1 MSGTALRP
9 RASRP
14 RTKPL
19 RNRHAR
25 KPISYREESSDGDDF
40 NEDASEDEY
49 GSAPSAPQQR
59 YPQRRVQPPP
69 QRVRR
74 KRRSSGRHPLGSMK
88 RIKTSL
94 TTPANG
100 EVQGTA
106 ITLLPG
112 KAMPWQTL
120 PYHVWLS
127 IFDYASRPL
136 ISDMFQPMPSI
147 NWLVQVALCCKAFAE
162 PALSVLYY
170 SPPLSPPARAYR
182 LLEQLATQPVHST
195 YNYRAKIKYLE
206 PEASGA
212 LLYKFSGHEPIDLGA
227 FAAFTPQ
234 LRGIGVHLL
243 SDNPR
248 LRKGFNLSR
257 STNGKGV
264 YQRSLFV
271 ALEDHKVAL
280 QEWTWNQ
287 SLGKQT
293 TSLSGLKEIH
303 TMSPFRTLRDICFV
317 NYDGSLLGK
326 ATSREDILAEAL
338 SILPDLRS
346 LSFKMCS
353 IVGDRLM
360 ALLPAS
366 LQALDIYDCAFLRS
380 SALNAFLSIKGNDL
394 RQLNLDHNIALNL
407 SFLADLAKNCPN
419 LRHFRMDLVYFNTYA
434 TVRDSD
440 PKYNVL
446 FDETERPSWP
456 TSLET
461 LELYH
466 LRKWSLPLAETLF
479 SSLTDAA
486 SSLPNL
492 RQLRIKASLEASGW
506 RDRVVFRDRYTHRLR
521 HVFLRRS
528 APPNPHLKSI
538 SAFNAFQKERSNNG
552 GHGRGRK
559 RSLTL
564 HLAAN
569 KKKPNA
575 QRWHVKTDER
585 ATKEEDSDSD
595 LPLIRISRNDPAD
608 SESNAPL
615 VKLRRSTRPKL
626 QKEDMYTLS
635 ESSPQTGKTSH
646 RRRRRKGSAES
657 SSEDSALDE
666 DVVKPISQGQSDNG
680 DDLYVQ
686 GMCDIVD
693 VWLDN
698 QRPAEEQLREEDFI
712 DDEASGDEDW
722 NGDDDMPGGGGYAW

>member
-1 MSGTALRP
+1 MPGIALRP
-9 RASRP
+9 RTSRAGM
-14 RTKPL
+14 KPL
-19 RNRHAR
+19 RSRHAR
-25 KPISYREESSDGDDF
+25 KPISYRENSSDGDDF
-40 NEDASEDEY
+40 DEDASEDEY

-59 YPQRRVQPPP
+59 YPQRRVQHPS
-69 QRVRR
+69 QRVQR
-74 KRRSSGRHPLGSMK
+74 KRRSSGRRSLGSVK
-88 RIKTSL
+88 RIKTSH
-94 TTPANG
+94 TSPANG
-100 EVQGTA
+100 DVQGST
-106 ITLLPG
+106 ITHLPG

-147 NWLVQVALCCKAFAE
+147 NWLVQVALCCKALAE

-212 LLYKFSGHEPIDLGA
+212 LLYKFSGNDPIDLGA

-234 LRGIGVHLL
+234 LRGICVHLL

-257 STNGKGV
+257 STSGKGV
-264 YQRSLFV
+264 YQQSLFV

-293 TSLSGLKEIH
+293 TSLSGLKDIH
-303 TMSPFRTLRDICFV
+303 TMSPFQTLSNICFV

-326 ATSREDILAEAL
+326 ATSREDSLAEAL
-338 SILPDLRS
+338 SILPNLRS

-360 ALLPAS
+360 PLLPAN
-366 LQALDIYDCAFLRS
+366 LQALDVYDCALLRS
-380 SALNAFLSIKGNDL
+380 SALNAFLSIKGNNL

-407 SFLADLAKNCPN
+407 SFLADLAKNCPD

-446 FDETERPSWP
+446 FDKTERPSWP

-486 SSLPNL
+486 SSLPHL

-506 RDRVVFRDRYTHRLR
+506 RDRVVFRDRFTHRLR

-528 APPNPHLKSI
+528 APPNPHLKSM
-538 SAFNAFQKERSNNG
+538 SAFNAFKKERSNNG
-552 GHGRGRK
+552 GNPRGRK

-564 HLAAN
+564 HLAAH
-569 KKKPNA
+569 KEKPLA
-575 QRWHVKTDER
+575 QSHVKGIER
-585 ATKEEDSDSD
+585 ARKEEDSDSD
-595 LPLIRISRNDPAD
+595 LPLIRTSRTDPAD
-608 SESNAPL
+608 SDSDGPL

-635 ESSPQTGKTSH
+635 ESSPQTGKMSH
-646 RRRRRKGSAES
+646 RRRRRKGSADS

-680 DDLYVQ
+680 NDLYVQ
-686 GMCDIVD
+686 GMCDVVD

-698 QRPAEEQLREEDFI
+698 QRPAEEQLKEEDFI

>member
-1 MSGTALRP
+1 MPGTALRP
-9 RASRP
+9 RKSGP
-14 RTKPL
+14 RTKPS
-19 RNRHAR
+19 RTRHAR
-25 KPISYREESSDGDDF
+25 KPISYREESSDSDDF
-40 NEDASEDEY
+40 KENSSEDEY
-49 GSAPSAPQQR
+49 GSGPSAPLQR
-59 YPQRRVQPPP
+59 HHQRRLQPPP
-69 QRVRR
+69 QRGRR
-74 KRRSSGRHPLGSMK
+74 KRGSSGRHSLGSVK
-88 RIKTSL
+88 RVKTSH
-94 TTPANG
+94 TTPRNEEG
-100 EVQGTA
+100 QGSAT
-106 ITLLPG
+106 THLPG

-127 IFDYASRPL
+127 VFDYASRPL

-147 NWLVQVALCCKAFAE
+147 NWLVQIALCSRAFAE

-182 LLEQLATQPVHST
+182 LLEHLATLPEHST

-212 LLYKFSGHEPIDLGA
+212 LLYKFSGHDPIDLGA

-234 LRGIGVHLL
+234 LRGISVHLL
-243 SDNPR
+243 SDNPK

-257 STNGKGV
+257 STSGKEV
-264 YQRSLFV
+264 YQQSLFV
-271 ALEDHKVAL
+271 ALEVHKVAL

-303 TMSPFRTLRDICFV
+303 TMSPFQTLRDICFI

-326 ATSREDILAEAL
+326 ASSREDKFAEAL
-338 SILPDLRS
+338 SILPNLKS

-353 IVGDRLM
+353 IIGDRLM
-360 ALLPAS
+360 PMLPAN
-366 LQALDIYDCAFLRS
+366 LQALHIYDCALLRS
-380 SALNAFLSIKGNDL
+380 SALNGFLSIKGNNL

-407 SFLADLAKNCPN
+407 FFLADLAKNCPN
-419 LRHFRMDLVYFNTYA
+419 LRHFRVDLVYFNTYA

-479 SSLTDAA
+479 SSLTTAA
-486 SSLPNL
+486 SSLPYL

-506 RDRVVFRDRYTHRLR
+506 RDRVEFRDRYTHRLR

-528 APPNPHLKSI
+528 PPPNPHLRSI
-538 SAFNAFQKERSNNG
+538 SAFEAFKKERSNNRG
-552 GHGRGRK
+552 DGRRGR
-559 RSLTL
+559 RSLIS
-564 HLAAN
+564 HPAAHQE
-569 KKKPNA
+569 KPVA
-575 QRWHVKTDER
+575 QLSHIKVIER
-585 ATKEEDSDSD
+585 AKKEDDSDSD
-595 LPLIRISRNDPAD
+595 LPLIRNSRTDPAESD
-608 SESNAPL
+608 SDAPL
-615 VKLRRSTRPKL
+615 LKLRRSTRPKM
-626 QKEDMYTLS
+626 QKEDMYILS
-635 ESSPQTGKTSH
+635 ESSPQSGKTSR
-646 RRRRRKGSAES
+646 RRRRRKGSTDS

-666 DVVKPISQGQSDNG
+666 DVVEPISQGQSDNE

-686 GMCDIVD
+686 GMCDVVD

-698 QRPAEEQLREEDFI
+698 QRPAEEQLKEEDFI

-722 NGDDDMPGGGGYAW
+722 NGDDDMPGEGSYAW

>member
-1 MSGTALRP
+1 MPGTALRP
-9 RASRP
+9 RTSRP

-19 RNRHAR
+19 RTRHAR
-25 KPISYREESSDGDDF
+25 KPISYREESSDSDDF
-40 NEDASEDEY
+40 NEDVSEDEY

-59 YPQRRVQPPP
+59 HPQRRVQPPP
-69 QRVRR
+69 QRLRR

-88 RIKTSL
+88 KIKTSHA
-94 TTPANG
+94 TPRNG
-100 EVQGTA
+100 EGQGGAT
-106 ITLLPG
+106 THLSG

-136 ISDMFQPMPSI
+136 NSDMFQPMPSI

-162 PALSVLYY
+162 PALSVLYF

-182 LLEQLATQPVHST
+182 LLEQLATQPEHST

-206 PEASGA
+206 PEASGT
-212 LLYKFSGHEPIDLGA
+212 LLHKFAGQDPIDLGA

-234 LRGIGVHLL
+234 LRGIGIHLL
-243 SDNPR
+243 SDNPK
-248 LRKGFNLSR
+248 LRKGLNLSR
-257 STNGKGV
+257 STSGKGV
-264 YQRSLFV
+264 YHQSLFV
-271 ALEDHKVAL
+271 ALEDYKVAL

-293 TSLSGLKEIH
+293 SSLSGLKEIH
-303 TMSPFRTLRDICFV
+303 RMGPFQTLRNICFI

-326 ATSREDILAEAL
+326 ATSREDMLAEAL
-338 SILPDLRS
+338 SILPNLTS

-353 IVGDRLM
+353 IVGDRLTP
-360 ALLPAS
+360 LLPAN
-366 LQALDIYDCAFLRS
+366 LQALDIFDCAFLRS
-380 SALNAFLSIKGNDL
+380 SALNAFLSDRGNNL

-466 LRKWSLPLAETLF
+466 LRKWSLPLAEILF
-479 SSLTDAA
+479 SSLTNAA

-506 RDRVVFRDRYTHRLR
+506 RDRVEFRDRYTHRLR

-528 APPNPHLKSI
+528 PPPNPHLKSI
-538 SAFNAFQKERSNNG
+538 SAFKAFKKEWSNNRG
-552 GHGRGRK
+552 NGRGGR
-559 RSLTL
+559 RSLTS
-564 HLAAN
+564 HPATH
-569 KKKPNA
+569 KEKPIA
-575 QRWHVKTDER
+575 QLSHVKIIER
-585 ATKEEDSDSD
+585 AKKEDDSDSD
-595 LPLIRISRNDPAD
+595 LPLIRTSRVDPAESD
-608 SESNAPL
+608 SDAPL
-615 VKLRRSTRPKL
+615 LKLRRSTRPKL

-635 ESSPQTGKTSH
+635 ESSPQTGKTSR
-646 RRRRRKGSAES
+646 RRRRRKGSADS

-666 DVVKPISQGQSDNG
+666 DVVEPISQGQSDNG

-686 GMCDIVD
+686 GMCDVVD

-722 NGDDDMPGGGGYAW
+722 NGDDDMPGEGGYAW

>member
-9 RASRP
+9 RTSRP

-25 KPISYREESSDGDDF
+25 KSISYREESSDGDDF
-40 NEDASEDEY
+40 NGDASEDEY
-49 GSAPSAPQQR
+49 GSPSSAPQQR

-74 KRRSSGRHPLGSMK
+74 KRRSSGRRPLGSIK
-88 RIKTSL
+88 RVKTSH
-94 TTPANG
+94 TTPTNG
-100 EVQGTA
+100 EVEEAA

-120 PYHVWLS
+120 PYHIWLS

-170 SPPLSPPARAYR
+170 SPPLSPPARANR

-234 LRGIGVHLL
+234 LRGIGIHLL

-257 STNGKGV
+257 STNGRGV

-287 SLGKQT
+287 LLGKHT

-303 TMSPFRTLRDICFV
+303 TMSPFRTLRTVCFV
-317 NYDGSLLGK
+317 NYDGTLLTK
-326 ATSREDILAEAL
+326 ATSREDTLAEAL
-338 SILPDLRS
+338 SMLPDLRS

-360 ALLPAS
+360 PLLPVN
-366 LQALDIYDCAFLRS
+366 LQALDIYDCPMLES
-380 SALNAFLSIKGNDL
+380 SALNAFLSIKGNNL
-394 RQLNLDHNIALNL
+394 RQLKLDHNIALNL
-407 SFLADLAKNCPN
+407 SFLADLAKNCPD
-419 LRHFRMDLVYFNTYA
+419 LKHFRVDLVYFNTYY

-446 FDETERPSWP
+446 FDEMQRPSWP

-466 LRKWSLPLAETLF
+466 LRRWSLPLAETLF

-486 SSLPNL
+486 RSLPSL

-552 GHGRGRK
+552 ENGRGQK

-575 QRWHVKTDER
+575 QRSHVKTPER

-595 LPLIRISRNDPAD
+595 IPLIRTSRNDPAD
-608 SESNAPL
+608 SDSNAPL
-615 VKLRRSTRPKL
+615 AKLRRSTRPKL

-686 GMCDIVD
+686 GMCDVVD

-722 NGDDDMPGGGGYAW
+722 NGDDDMLGGGGYAW

>member
-1 MSGTALRP
+1 MHGTALRP
-9 RASRP
+9 RTSRP

-25 KPISYREESSDGDDF
+25 KPISYREKSSDGDDF

-74 KRRSSGRHPLGSMK
+74 KRRSSGRRPLGSMK
-88 RIKTSL
+88 IIKTSH
-94 TTPANG
+94 TTSANG
-100 EVQGTA
+100 EVQGAA
-106 ITLLPG
+106 IALLPG

-257 STNGKGV
+257 STNGRGV

-303 TMSPFRTLRDICFV
+303 TMSPFRTLRNVCFV

-326 ATSREDILAEAL
+326 ATSREDTLAEAL

-360 ALLPAS
+360 PLLPAN
-366 LQALDIYDCAFLRS
+366 LQALDIYDCALLRS

-394 RQLNLDHNIALNL
+394 RRLNLDHNIALNL

-419 LRHFRMDLVYFNTYA
+419 LRQFRMDLVYFNTYA

-538 SAFNAFQKERSNNG
+538 SAFNAFQKERSNNDRI
-552 GHGRGRK
+552 GRGRK

-569 KKKPNA
+569 KKKPTA
-575 QRWHVKTDER
+575 QRSHVKSIER

-595 LPLIRISRNDPAD
+595 LPLIRTSRNDPAD
-608 SESNAPL
+608 SDSNAPL
-615 VKLRRSTRPKL
+615 AKLRRSTRSKL

-646 RRRRRKGSAES
+646 RRRHRKGSAES

-686 GMCDIVD
+686 GMCDVVD

-722 NGDDDMPGGGGYAW
+722 NGDDDMPDGGGYAW

>member
-1 MSGTALRP
+1 MPGTTLRP
-9 RASRP
+9 RTSRP

-19 RNRHAR
+19 RTRHAR
-25 KPISYREESSDGDDF
+25 KPISYREESSDSDDF
-40 NEDASEDEY
+40 KEDDSEDEY
-49 GSAPSAPQQR
+49 GSRPSAPQQR
-59 YPQRRVQPPP
+59 HSQRRVQPLP
-69 QRVRR
+69 QKVRR
-74 KRRSSGRHPLGSMK
+74 KRRVSGRRPLGSMK
-88 RIKTSL
+88 RIKTSH
-94 TTPANG
+94 TTPTNG
-100 EVQGTA
+100 EGQGGAT
-106 ITLLPG
+106 INLPG

-212 LLYKFSGHEPIDLGA
+212 LLYKFSGHDPIDLGA

-243 SDNPR
+243 SDNPK

-257 STNGKGV
+257 STSGKEV
-264 YQRSLFV
+264 YQQSLFV
-271 ALEDHKVAL
+271 ALEDHRVAL

-303 TMSPFRTLRDICFV
+303 TMSPFRTLKNISFI

-326 ATSREDILAEAL
+326 AASREDKLAEAL
-338 SILPDLRS
+338 SVLPNLRS

-353 IVGDRLM
+353 IIGDRLM
-360 ALLPAS
+360 PMLPAN
-366 LQALDIYDCAFLRS
+366 LQALHIYDCALLRS
-380 SALNAFLSIKGNDL
+380 SALNGFLSVKGNNL
-394 RQLNLDHNIALNL
+394 RQLKLDHNIALNL
-407 SFLADLAKNCPN
+407 SFLADLAKNCPD
-419 LRHFRMDLVYFNTYA
+419 LRHFRVDLVYFNTYA

-506 RDRVVFRDRYTHRLR
+506 RDRVVFRDRYTQRLR

-528 APPNPHLKSI
+528 PQPNPHLRSI
-538 SAFNAFQKERSNNG
+538 SAFKAFKKEQSNSRGN
-552 GHGRGRK
+552 GRGGR
-559 RSLTL
+559 RSLTSRPAV
-564 HLAAN
+564 H
-569 KKKPNA
+569 KEKPIA
-575 QRWHVKTDER
+575 RLSHVKIIER
-585 ATKEEDSDSD
+585 AKKEEDSDSD
-595 LPLIRISRNDPAD
+595 LPLIRTSRIDTAESD
-608 SESNAPL
+608 SDAPL
-615 VKLRRSTRPKL
+615 LKLRRSTRPKL

-635 ESSPQTGKTSH
+635 ESSPQTGKTSR
-646 RRRRRKGSAES
+646 RRRRRKGSADS
-657 SSEDSALDE
+657 SSEDSALGE
-666 DVVKPISQGQSDNG
+666 DVVEPISQGQSDND

-686 GMCDIVD
+686 GMCDVVD

-698 QRPAEEQLREEDFI
+698 QRPAEEQLKEEDFI
-712 DDEASGDEDW
+712 DEEASGDEDW
-722 NGDDDMPGGGGYAW
+722 NGDDDMPGEGGYAW

>member
-9 RASRP
+9 RTSRP

-19 RNRHAR
+19 RTRHAR
-25 KPISYREESSDGDDF
+25 KPISYREESSDSDDF
-40 NEDASEDEY
+40 GENVSEDEY
-49 GSAPSAPQQR
+49 GSGISAPQR
-59 YPQRRVQPPP
+59 RHPQRRVQSPP
-69 QRVRR
+69 QRVRK
-74 KRRSSGRHPLGSMK
+74 KRRSSGRHLLGNTK
-88 RIKTSL
+88 RIKTSH
-94 TTPANG
+94 TTPRSG
-100 EVQGTA
+100 EGQVVATTH
-106 ITLLPG
+106 ISG

-212 LLYKFSGHEPIDLGA
+212 LIYKFSGHDPIDLGA

-243 SDNPR
+243 SDNAK

-257 STNGKGV
+257 TTSGREV
-264 YQRSLFV
+264 YQHSLFV

-303 TMSPFRTLRDICFV
+303 TMSPFRTLRDICFI

-326 ATSREDILAEAL
+326 ATSRENMLAEAL
-338 SILPDLRS
+338 SILPNLRS

-360 ALLPAS
+360 PMLPAD
-366 LQALDIYDCAFLRS
+366 LQALHIYDCALLRS
-380 SALNAFLSIKGNDL
+380 SALNGFLSNKGNNL

-479 SSLTDAA
+479 SSLTSAA

-506 RDRVVFRDRYTHRLR
+506 RDRVEFRDRYTHRLR

-528 APPNPHLKSI
+528 PPPNPHLKSI
-538 SAFNAFQKERSNNG
+538 SAFKAFKKEWSKNRGNG
-552 GHGRGRK
+552 RRGR

-564 HLAAN
+564 HPAAH
-569 KKKPNA
+569 KEKPIT
-575 QRWHVKTDER
+575 QFSHVRTMER
-585 ATKEEDSDSD
+585 AKREEDSDSD
-595 LPLIRISRNDPAD
+595 LPLIRTSRIDPAESD
-608 SESNAPL
+608 SDAPL
-615 VKLRRSTRPKL
+615 LKLRRSTRPRL

-635 ESSPQTGKTSH
+635 ESSPQTGKTSR
-646 RRRRRKGSAES
+646 RRRRRKGSADS

-666 DVVKPISQGQSDNG
+666 DVVEPISQGQSDNG

-693 VWLDN
+693 VLLDN
-698 QRPAEEQLREEDFI
+698 QRPAEEQLKEEDFI

-722 NGDDDMPGGGGYAW
+722 NGDDDMPGEGGYAW

>member
-1 MSGTALRP
+1 MPGTALRP
-9 RASRP
+9 RTSRP
-14 RTKPL
+14 GTKPL

-25 KPISYREESSDGDDF
+25 KPISYREQSSDSENF
-40 NEDASEDEY
+40 NEDATDEEY
-49 GSAPSAPQQR
+49 GSEPSSPQQR
-59 YPQRRVQPPP
+59 PPQRRAQPPQ

-74 KRRSSGRHPLGSMK
+74 KRRSSGRRPLGSVK
-88 RIKTSL
+88 RTKTSHK
-94 TTPANG
+94 TPANS
-100 EVQGTA
+100 EVQGA
-106 ITLLPG
+106 IATLLPG

-182 LLEQLATQPVHST
+182 LLEQLATQPAHST
-195 YNYRAKIKYLE
+195 YNYRAKVKYLE

-212 LLYKFSGHEPIDLGA
+212 LFFKFSGQEPIDLGA
-227 FAAFTPQ
+227 FTAFTPQ

-257 STNGKGV
+257 STSGKV
-264 YQRSLFV
+264 LYQRSLFV
-271 ALEDHKVAL
+271 ALEDHTVAL

-293 TSLSGLKEIH
+293 TSLSELKEIH
-303 TMSPFRTLRDICFV
+303 TMSPFQTLRNMCFV

-326 ATSREDILAEAL
+326 ATSREDTLAEAL
-338 SILPDLRS
+338 SILPNLRS

-353 IVGDRLM
+353 IVGDKLM
-360 ALLPAS
+360 PLLPAD
-366 LQALDIYDCAFLRS
+366 LQALEIYDCALLRS
-380 SALNAFLSIKGNDL
+380 SALNVFLSTKGNNL

-407 SFLADLAKNCPN
+407 SFLADLAKSCPT

-434 TVRDSD
+434 TVKDSD

-446 FDETERPSWP
+446 FDVTERPSWP
-456 TSLET
+456 TSLVT

-486 SSLPNL
+486 GSLPNL

-506 RDRVVFRDRYTHRLR
+506 RDRVVFRDRFTHRLR
-521 HVFLRRS
+521 QVFLRRS
-528 APPNPHLKSI
+528 PPPNPHLKSI
-538 SAFNAFQKERSNNG
+538 SAFNAFKKEQHSNSGNG
-552 GHGRGRK
+552 HGRK
-559 RSLTL
+559 RSLVL
-564 HLAAN
+564 HLAAH
-569 KKKPNA
+569 KDTPIA
-575 QRWHVKTDER
+575 TRSHVKPVER
-585 ATKEEDSDSD
+585 ATREEGSDSD
-595 LPLIRISRNDPAD
+595 VPLIRTSRIDPAD
-608 SESNAPL
+608 SESDRPL
-615 VKLRRSTRPKL
+615 LKLRRSTRPKL

-646 RRRRRKGSAES
+646 RRRRRRGSADS

-666 DVVKPISQGQSDNG
+666 DVVKPNSQGQSDNG

-686 GMCDIVD
+686 GMCDVVD

>member
-1 MSGTALRP
+1 MTGTALRP
-9 RASRP
+9 RASQP
-14 RTKPL
+14 KAKPL

-25 KPISYREESSDGDDF
+25 KPISYREESSEGDDF
-40 NEDASEDEY
+40 NEHVSDDEY
-49 GSAPSAPQQR
+49 SLGPSVLQQR
-59 YPQRRVQPPP
+59 HPQRRIQPPP
-69 QRVRR
+69 QTVRR
-74 KRRSSGRHPLGSMK
+74 KRKSSGRRPLGSIK
-88 RIKTSL
+88 RTKTSH
-94 TTPANG
+94 TTPTDG
-100 EVQGTA
+100 EVQGGTTTR
-106 ITLLPG
+106 IPG

-120 PYHVWLS
+120 PYHIWLS

-147 NWLVQVALCCKAFAE
+147 NWLVHVALCCKAFAE

-195 YNYRAKIKYLE
+195 YNYRVKIKYLD
-206 PEASGA
+206 PEASGI
-212 LLYKFSGHEPIDLGA
+212 LLHKFAGQDPIDLGA

-234 LRGIGVHLL
+234 LRGIGIHLL
-243 SDNPR
+243 SDNPK
-248 LRKGFNLSR
+248 LRKGLNLSR
-257 STNGKGV
+257 STSGKGV
-264 YQRSLFV
+264 YQQSLFV

-280 QEWTWNQ
+280 HEWTWNQ

-293 TSLSGLKEIH
+293 TSLSGLREIH
-303 TMSPFRTLRDICFV
+303 SKSPFQSLRNICFI

-326 ATSREDILAEAL
+326 ATSREDMLAEAL
-338 SILPDLRS
+338 SILPNLTS

-360 ALLPAS
+360 PLLPAN
-366 LQALDIYDCAFLRS
+366 LEVLAIFDCAFLRS
-380 SALNAFLSIKGNDL
+380 SALNAFLCVGGNNL

-407 SFLADLAKNCPN
+407 SFLAELARNCPN

-434 TVRDSD
+434 TVKDSD

-446 FDETERPSWP
+446 FDEMERPSWP

-479 SSLTDAA
+479 SSLTNAA
-486 SSLPNL
+486 RSLPNL

-528 APPNPHLKSI
+528 PPPNPHLRSI
-538 SAFNAFQKERSNNG
+538 PAFKAFKKERSNNRG
-552 GHGRGRK
+552 NGRGPR
-559 RSLTL
+559 RSLTSHPAARKEKPIAQL
-564 HLAAN
+564 SHL
-569 KKKPNA
+569 KII
-575 QRWHVKTDER
+575 ER
-585 ATKEEDSDSD
+585 AMKEDDSDSD
-595 LPLIRISRNDPAD
+595 LPLIKTSRIDPAESD
-608 SESNAPL
+608 SDAPL
-615 VKLRRSTRPKL
+615 LKLRRSTRSKL
-626 QKEDMYTLS
+626 QKEDMHTLS
-635 ESSPQTGKTSH
+635 ESSPQTGKTSR
-646 RRRRRKGSAES
+646 RRRRRKGSADS

-666 DVVKPISQGQSDNG
+666 DVVEPISQGHSDNE
-680 DDLYVQ
+680 DELYVQ
-686 GMCDIVD
+686 GMCDVVD

-698 QRPAEEQLREEDFI
+698 QRPAEEQLKEEDFI

-722 NGDDDMPGGGGYAW
+722 NGDDDMPGEGGYAW

>member
-1 MSGTALRP
+1 MPGTALRP
-9 RASRP
+9 RKSGP
-14 RTKPL
+14 KTKPL
-19 RNRHAR
+19 RTRHAR
-25 KPISYREESSDGDDF
+25 KPISYKEESSDSDDF
-40 NEDASEDEY
+40 KEGFSEDDY
-49 GSAPSAPQQR
+49 GSGPSARQQR
-59 YPQRRVQPPP
+59 HHQRRVQPPP
-69 QRVRR
+69 QRGRR
-74 KRRSSGRHPLGSMK
+74 KRRSSGRHSLGSMK
-88 RIKTSL
+88 RVKTSH
-94 TTPANG
+94 TTPRNEEG
-100 EVQGTA
+100 QGST
-106 ITLLPG
+106 TTHLPG
-112 KAMPWQTL
+112 KPMPWQTL

-147 NWLVQVALCCKAFAE
+147 NWLVQIALCCRAFAE

-182 LLEQLATQPVHST
+182 LLEHLATLPEHST

-212 LLYKFSGHEPIDLGA
+212 LLYKFSGHDPIDLGA
-227 FAAFTPQ
+227 FVAFTPQ
-234 LRGIGVHLL
+234 LRGISVHLL
-243 SDNPR
+243 SDNPK

-257 STNGKGV
+257 STSGKEV
-264 YQRSLFV
+264 YQQFLFV

-293 TSLSGLKEIH
+293 SSLSGLKEIH
-303 TMSPFRTLRDICFV
+303 KMSPFQTLRDICFI

-326 ATSREDILAEAL
+326 ASSREDKFAEAL
-338 SILPDLRS
+338 SILPNLKN

-353 IVGDRLM
+353 IIGDRLM
-360 ALLPAS
+360 TMLPAN
-366 LQALDIYDCAFLRS
+366 LQTLHIYDCALLRS
-380 SALNAFLSIKGNDL
+380 SALNGFLSTKGNKL

-419 LRHFRMDLVYFNTYA
+419 LRHFRVDLVYFNTYA
-434 TVRDSD
+434 TVKDSD

-479 SSLTDAA
+479 SSLTTAA
-486 SSLPNL
+486 SSLPYL
-492 RQLRIKASLEASGW
+492 RQLRMKASLEASGW
-506 RDRVVFRDRYTHRLR
+506 RDRVEFRDRYTHRLR

-528 APPNPHLKSI
+528 PPPNPHLRSI
-538 SAFNAFQKERSNNG
+538 PAFEALKKERSNNRG
-552 GHGRGRK
+552 DGCRGR
-559 RSLTL
+559 RSLIS
-564 HLAAN
+564 HPAAHQG
-569 KKKPNA
+569 KPVA
-575 QRWHVKTDER
+575 QLSHIKVIER
-585 ATKEEDSDSD
+585 AKKEDDSDSD
-595 LPLIRISRNDPAD
+595 LPLIRNSRTDPAESD
-608 SESNAPL
+608 SDAPL
-615 VKLRRSTRPKL
+615 LKLRRSTRPKM
-626 QKEDMYTLS
+626 QKEDMYILS
-635 ESSPQTGKTSH
+635 ENSPQSGKTSR
-646 RRRRRKGSAES
+646 RRRRRKGSTDS

-666 DVVKPISQGQSDNG
+666 DVVEPISQGQSDNE

-686 GMCDIVD
+686 GMCDVVD

-698 QRPAEEQLREEDFI
+698 QRPAEEQLKEEDFI

-722 NGDDDMPGGGGYAW
+722 NGDDDMPGEGGYAW